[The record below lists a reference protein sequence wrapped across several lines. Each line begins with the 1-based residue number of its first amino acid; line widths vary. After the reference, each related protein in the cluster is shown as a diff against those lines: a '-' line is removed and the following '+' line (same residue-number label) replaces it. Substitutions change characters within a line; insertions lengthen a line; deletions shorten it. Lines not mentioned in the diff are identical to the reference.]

1 MPDFRGISFTSLK
14 FIQANAPPEA
24 VGFLD
29 VMSNEFLA
37 CAPPCDI
44 LVGGFPC
51 QSFSLMG
58 KGLGTDDHRGIVV
71 VGILRYVKKNKPLVV
86 VLENVPGLVTR
97 HRSTLDGV
105 VSSMRNLGYIVS

>member
-1 MPDFRGISFTSLK
+1 MCRGFSFTSFGAKKTTPLGNLSK
-14 FIQANAPPEA
+14 PTLHPGA

-37 CAPPCDI
+37 GAPPCDI

-71 VGILRYVKKNKPLVV
+71 VGILRYVKKKYALSGSPGECSGSSEATPL
-86 VLENVPGLVTR
+86 NFR
-97 HRSTLDGV
+97 
-105 VSSMRNLGYIVS
+105 